1 MNARALLTWPPFL
14 FLLIFLC
21 LFPLVSPLY
30 AEGNDQADVLSG
42 WGKMKEA
49 FDRFA
54 KEPSSITAREF
65 YNSIPPDEEPA
76 RDRKEILDHI
86 ILRDGIIAT
95 EMLQG
100 NTYAARAAIRIL
112 KFVKGSSQ
120 QRVGGRLGELI
131 RVKPAVFLKACYEER
146 EDPYIKGK
154 GFPVGYIPYIMK
166 KKERS
171 SYELEIRMEALRS
184 VEDLELESVRDECLK
199 GLKDEIE
206 ELGLEIPSC
215 AGYEE
220 RPFDDQKEKIA
231 SVFEEMLRI
240 PCPENMKRVLALISD
255 DRKYIYDN
263 IIPFIF
269 PILKSGRMIVDPY
282 EVIIHEAECA
292 NEYAIDV
299 LFRTSFYIIGLE
311 SMQFCALISNL
322 ILINPPL
329 FIEKLAENR
338 HSLGSVI
345 SSDDLD
351 YICNYV
357 SDWDYSEE
365 TDGDVILRR
374 RIDALASLNIPEHQ
388 ELINH
393 CIKLITTQLKKMI

>member
-1 MNARALLTWPPFL
+1 M
-14 FLLIFLC
+14 
-21 LFPLVSPLY
+21 S
-30 AEGNDQADVLSG
+30 
-42 WGKMKEA
+42 
-49 FDRFA
+49 
-54 KEPSSITAREF
+54 
-65 YNSIPPDEEPA
+65 
-76 RDRKEILDHI
+76 
-86 ILRDGIIAT
+86 
-95 EMLQG
+95 
-100 NTYAARAAIRIL
+100 
-112 KFVKGSSQ
+112 
-120 QRVGGRLGELI
+120 LGELI

-171 SYELEIRMEALRS
+171 SYELRIRMEALRS
-184 VEDLELESVRDECLK
+184 VKGPELESVRDECLK

-220 RPFDDQKEKIA
+220 RPFEDQKEKIA

-255 DRKYIYDN
+255 NRKYNYDN

-269 PILKSGRMIVDPY
+269 PQRSGDPY
-282 EVIIHEAECA
+282 GVIIHEAKCG

-338 HSLGSVI
+338 HSLGSVV

-351 YICNYV
+351 YVCNYV

-365 TDGDVILRR
+365 TDGDAILRR
-374 RIDALASLNIPEHQ
+374 RIDALASLNIPDHQ
-388 ELINH
+388 ELIDH
-393 CIKLITTQLKKMI
+393 CISLIKKKIKKTK